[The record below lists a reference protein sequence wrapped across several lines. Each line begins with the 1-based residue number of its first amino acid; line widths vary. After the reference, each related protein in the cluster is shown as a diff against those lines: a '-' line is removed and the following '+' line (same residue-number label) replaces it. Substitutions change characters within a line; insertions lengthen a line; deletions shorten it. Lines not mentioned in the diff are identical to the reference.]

1 MPKQPELS
9 MITVVDG
16 AIIVLFDG
24 LPTSTSRLL

>member
-1 MPKQPELS
+1 

-24 LPTSTSRLL
+24 LPTSASRPL